1 MLFLLLQEIILSL
14 SETTLILSADG
25 PQDSFS
31 PSLLRF
37 HLFDGV
43 LKSYKKEQAYTSHVS
58 LSCSAEFQIP
68 ASGQLQ
74 LKAELAAAPAT
85 S

>member
-1 MLFLLLQEIILSL
+1 MSL

-25 PQDSFS
+25 PQDGIS
-31 PSLLRF
+31 PSLSRF

-68 ASGQLQ
+68 TSRQLQ
-74 LKAELAAAPAT
+74 LKAEPAAAPAT